1 MSITPGNL
9 SMLLALASSVA
20 PGTWAILA
28 GVLGAFVGYFGKAI
42 LKKYDRTTRS
52 KHSRSPRKI
61 SGVDSSSGTS
71 NSRSRKKSA
80 GSSRD

>member
-52 KHSRSPRKI
+52 KHSRSPRKV
-61 SGVDSSSGTS
+61 SGIDPSSGTS
-71 NSRSRKKSA
+71 NSRKSKTSA
-80 GSSRD
+80 STRRD